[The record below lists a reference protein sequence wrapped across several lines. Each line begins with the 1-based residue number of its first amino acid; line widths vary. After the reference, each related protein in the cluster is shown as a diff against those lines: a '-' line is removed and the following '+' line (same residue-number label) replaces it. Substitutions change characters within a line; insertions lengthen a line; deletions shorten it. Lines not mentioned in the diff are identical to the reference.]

1 MENKCDQNEVKLFMF
16 SSKTCPPCKVIR
28 PRVEKTC
35 EELGIP
41 LDYIDVIENFEEY
54 KEKVMA
60 GEWPQVHATPTFFL
74 YTLDTFVKLN
84 DFTVVT
90 NTNNLC
96 EAVINIRQELKFPGL
111 SNPNTNINLN

>member
-1 MENKCDQNEVKLFMF
+1 MECDVNEVTVFMF
-16 SSKTCPPCKVIR
+16 SSKTCPPCRVIK
-28 PRVEKTC
+28 PRVERTC
-35 EELGIP
+35 EELGVK
-41 LDYIDVIENFEEY
+41 LEYVDVTEDYDMYV
-54 KEKVMA
+54 EKVQN
-60 GEWPQVHATPTFFL
+60 GEWPAIRATPTFFL